1 MTIKALCLTRP
12 LTVLALAAGLLGYA
26 SMAAGVAAGSPA
38 RFPGSRGVGY
48 LRLAHLVPDTPA
60 IDVYLYPAGQASA
73 TVVLRH
79 LGYGGFSPYQ
89 SVASGDYMVAMRAAS
104 AAPTATPVLSVTV
117 DVVAGHAYTVAGLG
131 PRSGMRLRVL
141 TDQLRCPPGLAMVQ
155 VIQASL
161 QQPEVTVTVGRQPLS
176 RDQAFASITRY
187 RVVHPGTWT
196 VQAAGTSEHASARV
210 TLAAGSIE
218 TLVVQDAPGHLTVS
232 TLEDAAASK
241 VVPDGAAAPG
251 FSGTAP
257 KPGMSPILWLAL
269 ACAGLLLLT
278 MAGVV
283 RFRQFRWA
291 RRAAAHVR

>member
-1 MTIKALCLTRP
+1 
-12 LTVLALAAGLLGYA
+12 
-26 SMAAGVAAGSPA
+26 
-38 RFPGSRGVGY
+38 
-48 LRLAHLVPDTPA
+48 
-60 IDVYLYPAGQASA
+60 
-73 TVVLRH
+73 
-79 LGYGGFSPYQ
+79 
-89 SVASGDYMVAMRAAS
+89 
-104 AAPTATPVLSVTV
+104 
-117 DVVAGHAYTVAGLG
+117 
-131 PRSGMRLRVL
+131 
-141 TDQLRCPPGLAMVQ
+141 MVQ

>member
-12 LTVLALAAGLLGYA
+12 MTVLALAAGLLGYA
-26 SMAAGVAAGSPA
+26 STAAGAAAGCPA

-60 IDVYLYPAGQASA
+60 IDVYLYPAGQ
-73 TVVLRH
+73 
-79 LGYGGFSPYQ
+79 
-89 SVASGDYMVAMRAAS
+89 
-104 AAPTATPVLSVTV
+104 ATPVLSVTV

-141 TDQLRCPPGLAMVQ
+141 TDQRQCPAGYAMVR

-176 RDQAFASITRY
+176 RDQAFASVTPY

-218 TLVVQDAPGHLTVS
+218 TLVVQDVPGHLAVS

-257 KPGMSPILWLAL
+257 RPGMSSILWLVL

>member
-1 MTIKALCLTRP
+1 MTIKALCRARP
-12 LTVLALAAGLLGYA
+12 LAVLALTAGLLGCT
-26 SMAAGVAAGSPA
+26 STAAGAAAGSPA

-79 LGYGGFSPYQ
+79 VGYGGFSPYQ
-89 SVASGDYMVAMRAAS
+89 SVASGDYTVAMRAAS
-104 AAPTATPVLSVTV
+104 AAPTATPALSVTV
-117 DVVAGHAYTVAGLG
+117 DVAAGHAYTVAGLG

-141 TDQLRCPPGLAMVQ
+141 TDRLQCPRGRAMVR

-161 QQPEVTVTVGRQPLS
+161 RQPQVTVTVGRQPLS
-176 RDQAFASITRY
+176 RDQAFASVTPY
-187 RVVHPGTWT
+187 RVVRPGTWT

-218 TLVVQDAPGHLTVS
+218 TLVVRDAPGHLAVG
-232 TLEDAAASK
+232 TLEDAAGSK
-241 VVPDGAAAPG
+241 VVPDGAAATG
-251 FSGTAP
+251 LGGSAP
-257 KPGMSPILWLAL
+257 RPGMSPILWLAL
-269 ACAGLLLLT
+269 ACAGLLLLI